1 MTPILGG
8 GRPIFDLMV
17 QFFKNDSWNFQ
28 QIEGRPI
35 LTMGFKGDNGRWDC
49 FAQAREEQKQFVFYS
64 VLDARVPPEKRSA
77 VAEFICR
84 ANYGLILGNF
94 EMDFSDGE
102 VRYKTSIDVKESED
116 KLTHGLLKR
125 LVYVNVVMMDKYFPG
140 LMGVIY
146 AGQSPAE
153 AMAKVES

>member
-8 GRPIFDLMV
+8 QRAIFDLML

-64 VLDARVPPEKRSA
+64 VLDARVPAEKRAA

-116 KLTHGLLKR
+116 KLTLGLLKR

-140 LMGVIY
+140 FMGVIY
-146 AGQSPAE
+146 AGLSPAE
-153 AMAKVES
+153 AIAKVES